1 MKQKSVHRL
10 VYKIES
16 KTLKQNKWSLFLPV
30 SKAMKECP
38 DNIISLND
46 SQCLRFIDEING
58 SDDIT
63 EKVRNIQRKIWGIK
77 KLPST
82 RENLKLI
89 PPNGDPKLHPLMPQH
104 REALLDGLSEVLD
117 PLWLDRIWE
126 MIWRR
131 WLAYENLHHSR

>member
-58 SDDIT
+58 SDDT
-63 EKVRNIQRKIWGIK
+63 KC
-77 KLPST
+77 T
-82 RENLKLI
+82 NLVY
-89 PPNGDPKLHPLMPQH
+89 
-104 REALLDGLSEVLD
+104 LLLKGHVLTFFILS
-117 PLWLDRIWE
+117 
-126 MIWRR
+126 
-131 WLAYENLHHSR
+131 A